1 LIAHTFVILAILLGT
16 IFIGTPVAF
25 GLGFSAVMLIVVF
38 LDSSQLMQMGSIAF
52 SQGTSMNQLVAP
64 LFILMAEA
72 LAQGNIASDIFTVLS
87 RWLRRIDG
95 GLALSTMLA
104 STLFAALCGSSP
116 ATAAA
121 MGRVSV
127 TEMKLRGYRED
138 FAVGVVAAGGTLGI
152 MIPPSISLVIFG
164 IITEN
169 SITRLFMAGFLPG
182 LLISVLLCFF
192 ILVRVK
198 LNPELI
204 GKYQNKDILWR
215 DEKKS
220 LTQKTNQSTQ
230 IWCKNNFIKDMQR
243 IVPPILLI
251 FIVMG
256 SLYTGMTTPTEAAG
270 FGAIGALL
278 LVIIMGRMTKTG
290 FINIMT
296 ASARTSSMIL
306 FLIIGGMALSYVV
319 CHLGLAQT
327 ISNLIISSGLNRW
340 IIMVLIYLLWVFL
353 GCLMDP
359 LSMIVLT
366 VPFIYPTLL
375 ELKFDPIWLGIVS
388 TLCVEIGMITPPVGL
403 NLFVLKATSDV
414 SMEKIMT
421 GALPFVLVLLT
432 GLLIVS
438 IFPQTCL
445 YLPSIM

>member
-1 LIAHTFVILAILLGT
+1 
-16 IFIGTPVAF
+16 
-25 GLGFSAVMLIVVF
+25 
-38 LDSSQLMQMGSIAF
+38 
-52 SQGTSMNQLVAP
+52 
-64 LFILMAEA
+64 
-72 LAQGNIASDIFTVLS
+72 
-87 RWLRRIDG
+87 
-95 GLALSTMLA
+95 
-104 STLFAALCGSSP
+104 
-116 ATAAA
+116 
-121 MGRVSV
+121 
-127 TEMKLRGYRED
+127 
-138 FAVGVVAAGGTLGI
+138 
-152 MIPPSISLVIFG
+152 
-164 IITEN
+164 
-169 SITRLFMAGFLPG
+169 
-182 LLISVLLCFF
+182 
-192 ILVRVK
+192 
-198 LNPELI
+198 
-204 GKYQNKDILWR
+204 
-215 DEKKS
+215 
-220 LTQKTNQSTQ
+220 
-230 IWCKNNFIKDMQR
+230 MQR